1 MSEIKRLYKSK
12 SNRVLCG
19 VCGGI
24 GHYVNID
31 PTIVRLLWV
40 LITILSPPAGLILY
54 IVACII
60 VPDEPVAQKSGVTI
74 QPSKP
79 GVDVEDAVVMVVG
92 IILAVLG
99 GLMISSVIAEL
110 WRSILPWSFIGVDE
124 RFKIVI
130 GIVLIAAGIALM
142 LKQRGMKSQPTSP
155 PQQSL

>member
-1 MSEIKRLYKSK
+1 MSEIKKLYKSR

-54 IVACII
+54 VVACII
-60 VPDEPVAQKSGVTI
+60 VPDEPVPQQSGVTV

-79 GVDVEDAVVMVVG
+79 GVNVEGAVVMVVG

-99 GLMISSVIAEL
+99 GLMIFSVIAEL
-110 WRSILPWSFIGVDE
+110 WRSISPWGFIGVDE

-130 GIVLIAAGIALM
+130 GIVLMVAGIALV
-142 LKQRGMKSQPTSP
+142 LKQREMKPQPTSP